1 MKALALF
8 LVLMGATAAQAADLK
23 GTVTLHEKDADVRD
37 ILKSMQKQCG
47 IRNLVIDPDVAGKGT
62 LYFKQVPCATA
73 FRVVFRQFGLA
84 GQPDPNVLFV
94 QTRPR

>member
-1 MKALALF
+1 VRALALF
-8 LVLMGATAAQAADLK
+8 LVLAALPALGAEEK
-23 GTVTLHEKDADVRD
+23 TVTLHEKDADVRD

-73 FRVVFRQFGLA
+73 FRVVFGQFGLA

-94 QTRPR
+94 QTRRR